1 MKREGRRR
9 RQDLAMRKSFTLS
22 AQDTFCSYLWL
33 SAVIC
38 GYLRLSVVIC
48 GYLRLSAV
56 ICGYLL
62 LSAVI
67 CCA

>member
-9 RQDLAMRKSFTLS
+9 RQDLAMRKSCTLS
-22 AQDTFCSYLWL
+22 AQDMFCS
-33 SAVIC
+33 
-38 GYLRLSVVIC
+38 YLRLSVVIC